1 MGRNFLQRLIV
12 ILIGLGLAAGASAA
26 VYKYVGPDGQVTYSD
41 RPQQGAKEVE
51 LPPLA
56 PAAPPP
62 ASTFTPPATTFA
74 PATSGEEKP
83 TVYTKLDI
91 VKPANDEAVRENSG
105 ALEINLA
112 IEPQLDTKAGHTVT
126 ILLDGKPVLEGQTT
140 PRVQLTNVDRG
151 THSLQA
157 QIIDAKGAMLASSGG
172 ITFHMKRIS
181 TLFNSPLGS
190 PALSVPSAAPFS
202 KP

>member
-1 MGRNFLQRLIV
+1 MTQVFLRRLII
-12 ILIGLGLAAGASAA
+12 ILLGLGMIASASAA
-26 VYKYVGPDGQVTYSD
+26 VYKHVSPDGQVTYSD

-62 ASTFTPPATTFA
+62 ASTLTPPATTFA
-74 PATSGEEKP
+74 PAQSGEEKP

-91 VKPANDEAVRENSG
+91 VKPTNDEAVRENSG
-105 ALEINLA
+105 ALEVNLA

-140 PRVQLTNVDRG
+140 PQARLTNVDRG

-190 PALSVPSAAPFS
+190 PALSVPNATPFP